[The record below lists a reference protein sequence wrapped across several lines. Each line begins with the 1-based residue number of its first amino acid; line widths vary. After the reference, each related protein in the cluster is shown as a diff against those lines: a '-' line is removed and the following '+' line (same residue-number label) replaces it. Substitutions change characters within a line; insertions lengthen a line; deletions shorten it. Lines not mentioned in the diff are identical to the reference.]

1 MDGKVANLRV
11 CIYALP
17 TCLLMH
23 SRLIEL
29 VVRNMP
35 GGFVSFD
42 TCSYFFVSF
51 GTCSYSLFDLHVKY
65 ATECSKIAWIL
76 LIYKS
81 EKKILTSHKK
91 NFKSLKIVQKNSFD
105 IVIKLT
111 FS

>member
-51 GTCSYSLFDLHVKY
+51 GTSSYFRLIFMSNMQLS
-65 ATECSKIAWIL
+65 AQRL
-76 LIYKS
+76 LG
-81 EKKILTSHKK
+81 
-91 NFKSLKIVQKNSFD
+91 SF
-105 IVIKLT
+105 
-111 FS
+111 

>member
-42 TCSYFFVSF
+42 TCSYFFVSV
-51 GTCSYSLFDLHVKY
+51 GTCSYSSFDLHVKY
-65 ATECSKIAWIL
+65 ATECSKIAGIL
-76 LIYKS
+76 LIYRS
-81 EKKILTSHKK
+81 EKR
-91 NFKSLKIVQKNSFD
+91 F
-105 IVIKLT
+105 
-111 FS
+111 

>member
-1 MDGKVANLRV
+1 MANLRV

-51 GTCSYSLFDLHVKY
+51 GTCSYSSFDLHVKY

-76 LIYKS
+76 LIYRS
-81 EKKILTSHKK
+81 EKI
-91 NFKSLKIVQKNSFD
+91 F
-105 IVIKLT
+105 
-111 FS
+111 

>member
-1 MDGKVANLRV
+1 MVITPFGTAHWCIGAEELLVDGKVANLRV
-11 CIYALP
+11 CIYALL

-23 SRLIEL
+23 SQLIEL

-51 GTCSYSLFDLHVKY
+51 GTCSYSSFDLHVKY

-76 LIYKS
+76 LIYRS
-81 EKKILTSHKK
+81 EKR
-91 NFKSLKIVQKNSFD
+91 F
-105 IVIKLT
+105 
-111 FS
+111 